1 MSEKRSIVDMRTK
14 CICEFLTMN
23 SRASDASRSSLTR
36 YCTGLSKSPIEGTI
50 RIGRIDKVQMDRSSC
65 GSFARG
71 RAGAFV
77 HALVT

>member
-1 MSEKRSIVDMRTK
+1 
-14 CICEFLTMN
+14 MN
-23 SRASDASRSSLTR
+23 LRASDASRNSLTR
-36 YCTGLSKSPIEGTI
+36 YCAGLGKSPIEGTI

-65 GSFARG
+65 GRFARG